1 MMFLELMD
9 KITLNENDEYIVVNI
24 TVVDGVKYYLL
35 ADEYNDIMIG
45 YIDGN
50 DFVSIENNLKFGKI
64 LLKFD
69 PNEVL
74 KYFNESE
81 IEQLLDENKN

>member
-1 MMFLELMD
+1 MFLELMD

>member
-1 MMFLELMD
+1 MSLDLMD
-9 KITLNENDEYIVVNI
+9 KITLNESNEYIVANI

-35 ADEYNDIMIG
+35 VDKDNDIMIG

-50 DFVSIENNLKFGKI
+50 ELVSIENNLKFGKI

-74 KYFNESE
+74 KYFSENE

>member
-1 MMFLELMD
+1 MFLELMD

-69 PNEVL
+69 TNEVL